1 MMSSNNYIFV
11 IIFGSITFLNFINKR
26 YILKMENLQQKTK
39 EQKNIDTQTNTE
51 SKDIEQLNIT
61 NNKILEELKKIKEIL
76 LYQGLSERKKQQLK
90 TGKNSKIISSLKR
103 FY

>member
-1 MMSSNNYIFV
+1 MSSNNYIFV

-51 SKDIEQLNIT
+51 SKDIKQLNIT
-61 NNKILEELKKIKEIL
+61 NNKILEELKEIKEIL

-90 TGKNSKIISSLKR
+90 SCKDSKIRNILKQR
-103 FY
+103 FN